1 MPKYQATSYIRLSYT
16 DDRSSESDS
25 VTNQRKLIENFI
37 ERNPDIEIISEKIDD
52 GYSGIIFDRPA
63 FKEMMQDITDGKINC
78 VIVKDLSRLGREYIE
93 TGRYLRRVFPAYG
106 VRFIAITDNIDTAHE
121 NSGDDLTVSVKNIMN
136 EAYCRDISIKTRTS
150 LDIKRRNGDF
160 VGAFPVYGYM
170 KSEENKNL
178 LVPDPYAARVVQDIF
193 RMRLDGTSALRIA
206 TVLNDMGILSPLA
219 YKKNNGFPYAKHGY
233 TDKEDCKWSA
243 TTVIRILQDETYTG
257 ALVQGKQGT
266 PHYTGTAQKTV
277 GLATLRE
284 LLIPVAPYKEQM
296 QIYAQTQDA
305 LSIVDSLSSDKEDLL
320 NIIEN
325 ARAKILDL
333 AIRGQLVPQD
343 PDDEP
348 ASALLERI
356 RAEKEELIRQGKIK
370 RNKKEPVIFRGED
383 NSYYVRQ
390 GTHTE
395 SIDDQFI
402 FDLPDNW
409 KWCSLLNV
417 AKIELGKTLDSVKN
431 TGTNHPYLRSVN
443 VRWNE
448 VDLADLKEM
457 RFEPEEVDR
466 YTVRRNDLLI
476 CEGGDVGRSCVWTNE
491 KEILY
496 QNALHRVRFYGEC
509 NPFYFMYYMMYYESR
524 GIIKALCKGVT
535 IKHLTG
541 NVLSLIPF
549 ALPPLEEQGRIVERL
564 NQMFALLDTILC
576 D

>member
-1 MPKYQATSYIRLSYT
+1 MHYEKFA
-16 DDRSSESDS
+16 DGS
-25 VTNQRKLIENFI
+25 VKCIEDEIPFDL
-37 ERNPDIEIISEKIDD
+37 PD
-52 GYSGIIFDRPA
+52 GWA
-63 FKEMMQDITDGKINC
+63 WA
-78 VIVKDLSRLGREYIE
+78 RLGAVAEAIGDGDHQPPPQTSFGVPFLVISNVSGGQLSFENTRFVSKEYFSQLPE
-93 TGRYLRRVFPAYG
+93 TRKP
-106 VRFIAITDNIDTAHE
+106 
-121 NSGDDLTVSVKNIMN
+121 
-136 EAYCRDISIKTRTS
+136 
-150 LDIKRRNGDF
+150 RNGDLLF
-160 VGAFPVYGYM
+160 TVTGSYGIPVLVDSDDRFCFQRHIAIVRPCIISNRYLYVVLGSSYV
-170 KSEENKNL
+170 KSIC
-178 LVPDPYAARVVQDIF
+178 D
-193 RMRLDGTSALRIA
+193 
-206 TVLNDMGILSPLA
+206 
-219 YKKNNGFPYAKHGY
+219 AK
-233 TDKEDCKWSA
+233 A
-243 TTVIRILQDETYTG
+243 
-257 ALVQGKQGT
+257 
-266 PHYTGTAQKTV
+266 TGTAQKTV

-284 LLIPVAPYKEQM
+284 LLIPVAPYREQM

-305 LSIVDSLSSDKEDLL
+305 LSIVDSVSSDKEDLL

-325 ARAKILDL
+325 AKAKILDL

-343 PDDEP
+343 PNDEP
-348 ASALLERI
+348 ASVLLERI
-356 RAEKEELIRQGKIK
+356 RAEKEDLIRQGKIK
-370 RNKKEPVIFRGED
+370 RDKKESVIFRGED

-476 CEGGDVGRSCVWTNE
+476 CEGGDVGRSCVWTDE

>member
-1 MPKYQATSYIRLSYT
+1 MDTKALRQKVLDLAIRGKLVPQDPNDEPASVLLERIRQQKQQMVKGGNLKAKDIKNDSIIFVGEDNLHYEKFANGSVKCIEDEIPFDLPDGWAWARLQSITSLLTDGTHKTPKYSGDGYIFLSSRNVTSGRIDWDNIMYIPEALHQELYARLAPKVGDILLAKNGTTGVAAIVDREEAFDIYVSLALIRIVENTIDPLYVLRAIGSSYIQDYFN
-16 DDRSSESDS
+16 SSLKGIGVPNLHLEHI
-25 VTNQRKLIENFI
+25 RKTLLPI
-37 ERNPDIEIISEKIDD
+37 PPYSEQN
-52 GYSGIIFDRPA
+52 R
-63 FKEMMQDITDGKINC
+63 
-78 VIVKDLSRLGREYIE
+78 IVSR
-93 TGRYLRRVFPAYG
+93 V
-106 VRFIAITDNIDTAHE
+106 
-121 NSGDDLTVSVKNIMN
+121 
-136 EAYCRDISIKTRTS
+136 
-150 LDIKRRNGDF
+150 
-160 VGAFPVYGYM
+160 
-170 KSEENKNL
+170 
-178 LVPDPYAARVVQDIF
+178 
-193 RMRLDGTSALRIA
+193 
-206 TVLNDMGILSPLA
+206 
-219 YKKNNGFPYAKHGY
+219 
-233 TDKEDCKWSA
+233 
-243 TTVIRILQDETYTG
+243 
-257 ALVQGKQGT
+257 
-266 PHYTGTAQKTV
+266 
-277 GLATLRE
+277 
-284 LLIPVAPYKEQM
+284 
-296 QIYAQTQDA
+296 
-305 LSIVDSLSSDKEDLL
+305 DLL
-320 NIIEN
+320 LPLLEQIADDEKELHRLVS
-325 ARAKILDL
+325 ASKAKILNL

-343 PDDEP
+343 PADEP
-348 ASALLERI
+348 ASVLLERI

-370 RNKKEPVIFRGED
+370 RDKRESVIFRGED

-390 GTHTE
+390 DTHTE

-409 KWCSLLNV
+409 NWCSLLNV

-457 RFEPEEVDR
+457 RFEPEEIDR

-476 CEGGDVGRSCVWTNE
+476 CEGGDVGRSCVWTDE

-564 NQMFALLDTILC
+564 NQIFALLDTILC

>member
-1 MPKYQATSYIRLSYT
+1 MDTKALRQKVLDLAIRGKLVPQNPNDEPASVLLERIRQQKQQMVKEGKLKAKDIKNDTIIFVGEDNLHYEKFADGSVKCIEDEIPFDLPEGWAWSRMGSLCEYITSGSRGWAQYYSDTGSLFLRMGNLSRDSFKLRMDNLQRVDLPDNVEGTRTRVAENDLLFSITAEIGMLGLIPANFEEAYINQHVGLIRFLKEAQTKYFPYILMSAFCRNQYYTVQSGMKNSFRLDNIQNILTPVPPLGEQIRIAKKLSSIWFHIQQI
-16 DDRSSESDS
+16 DDESETAAD
-25 VTNQRKLIENFI
+25 
-37 ERNPDIEIISEKIDD
+37 IISK
-52 GYSGIIFDRPA
+52 A
-63 FKEMMQDITDGKINC
+63 
-78 VIVKDLSRLGREYIE
+78 
-93 TGRYLRRVFPAYG
+93 
-106 VRFIAITDNIDTAHE
+106 
-121 NSGDDLTVSVKNIMN
+121 
-136 EAYCRDISIKTRTS
+136 
-150 LDIKRRNGDF
+150 
-160 VGAFPVYGYM
+160 
-170 KSEENKNL
+170 KS
-178 LVPDPYAARVVQDIF
+178 
-193 RMRLDGTSALRIA
+193 
-206 TVLNDMGILSPLA
+206 
-219 YKKNNGFPYAKHGY
+219 
-233 TDKEDCKWSA
+233 
-243 TTVIRILQDETYTG
+243 
-257 ALVQGKQGT
+257 
-266 PHYTGTAQKTV
+266 
-277 GLATLRE
+277 
-284 LLIPVAPYKEQM
+284 
-296 QIYAQTQDA
+296 
-305 LSIVDSLSSDKEDLL
+305 
-320 NIIEN
+320 
-325 ARAKILDL
+325 KILDL
-333 AIRGQLVPQD
+333 AIRGQLVPQN
-343 PDDEP
+343 PNDEP
-348 ASALLERI
+348 ASVLLERI

-370 RNKKEPVIFRGED
+370 RDKKESVIFRGED

-476 CEGGDVGRSCVWTNE
+476 CEGGDVGRSCVWTDE